1 MARIEL
7 SIPPHFD
14 PEKVNQ
20 VWRVPYQERA
30 EDAQKWAKQNKIQ
43 PASKDKF
50 QIYLLLVDVQNTF
63 CIPGFELYVGGR
75 SGRGAV
81 DDNRRLCEFIYRNID
96 VITQICSTL
105 DTHHAMQ
112 IFHSICLVND
122 TGEHPAPFT
131 LINAEDVEKG
141 AWKFN
146 PDVAKSL
153 KIDPAYGQKFLHH
166 YTQKLKAGGKYDLTI
181 WPYHAMLGGVGHS
194 LVAAVEE
201 AIFFHSIARY
211 SLPQIEV
218 KGNNPLTENYSVI
231 SPEVTED
238 SGGDQIAEKNTMLV
252 ETLLQFDAIFI
263 AGQAKSHCVA
273 WTIDNLLSE
282 IEVTDKSLAEK
293 VYLLEDCT
301 SAVVIPDVVDYT
313 DQANEAFR
321 RFSDAGMHIV
331 RSTDSLESFPG
342 ISF

>member
-7 SIPPHFD
+7 LIPPHFD
-14 PEKVNQ
+14 PAKVDQ
-20 VWRVPYQERA
+20 VWKVPYQERA
-30 EDAQKWAKQNKIQ
+30 DDARKWAKQNKIQ
-43 PASKDKF
+43 PVSKDKF
-50 QIYLLLVDVQNTF
+50 RIYLLLVDVQNTF

-96 VITQICSTL
+96 VITQICPTL

-112 IFHSICLVND
+112 IFHSICLIND
-122 TGEHPAPFT
+122 RGEHPAPFT
-131 LINAEDVEKG
+131 LISAEDVERG

-146 PDVAKSL
+146 PEVAKSL
-153 KIDPAYGQKFLHH
+153 KIDPAYGHKFLHH

-211 SLPQIEV
+211 SLPKIEV

-238 SGGDQIAEKNTMLV
+238 SGGDQIAKKNTMLV
-252 ETLLQFDAIFI
+252 ETLLKSDAVFI

-273 WTIDNLLSE
+273 WTIEDLLSE
-282 IEVTDKSLAEK
+282 IEVVDKSLAEK

-301 SAVVIPDVVDYT
+301 SPVVIPDVVDYT
-313 DQANEAFR
+313 DQADTAFR
-321 RFSDAGMHIV
+321 RFSDTGMHIV
-331 RSTDSLESFPG
+331 RSTDSLESLPG
-342 ISF
+342 IAF